1 MDQSKKRADGSQL
14 SSLSH
19 SIKASIYQ
27 AEIPKQGSSA
37 ENFSFMEHFLFPFIA
52 ETNRTSKE
60 SGLLNLAMSG
70 ILILQVLFSTYF
82 DVTRENVPKAV
93 AIINQ
98 ILYAGLDNNH
108 DHRLTFY
115 IVTTVLD
122 VVFILIFLYTYISFK
137 ITFEFKKFSKFLM
150 KFLLG
155 NCLNYLLIPN
165 FCFCFASLSEIGID
179 PSAENIVFFIVGVI
193 LTLCIYL
200 LFTYVTI
207 PLILSPY
214 INPSNY
220 YLWSPNYIL
229 HCVIVYGIALSL
241 SIFFENFDDWYQ
253 VIPPIIS
260 IIGSVAVIYSGIIL
274 HQKVKIYNALYMDIG
289 VCFIV
294 SSLLSIVSV
303 FTDIDD
309 LLRYLI
315 PIACLIL
322 ANAVTIPFTNSK
334 RNKIIEQLSYQAIVD
349 HDLTT
354 EEAKTDY
361 FDTFEINSYNKAFTY
376 LNIGLE
382 EASPLFLDFSLIRYL
397 IKKFP
402 EDNALLI
409 SEAWFVSF
417 FPNEQMTMHSLI
429 TLVNKMIKPTH
440 FQRIMRY
447 QLHRVHIFRQSSA
460 SKEANA
466 DLNKVKQL
474 TDSVINENCKFWSNA
489 ALPHTDL
496 KEDFH
501 LKLTSIR
508 QKAEA
513 GWAEVIDKY
522 PNNARFATEYSRFLI
537 EAVCNFKDGVKWYH
551 RALKIE
557 SGRRRQT
564 DRLFKALVVSFPF
577 YLKKGIVGMNG
588 DIRIKKVMQ
597 NADGTNQSID
607 STNPTNSTNSSSRG
621 LSSTGHTSQD
631 SEESSAFDMAES
643 EKALPQSSLRLAFET
658 AVKSMKS
665 KVIINTTVSAL
676 LKLFVCVIMSI
687 LLIVFIYPVFDLTSF
702 IFTHYTSINR
712 VEHLTTIV
720 ADQAFWY
727 IVDGLQPFVP
737 DTIKGYFGPRF
748 YETPTFTNIFLPTQ
762 SGTVA
767 NLTAYLN
774 NIVDMMSQDMYL
786 NGEVSSEIEQILVDL
801 VAFNP
806 QNQVTC
812 SGDTTNGYTATIKEG
827 GETFDGLVRSFIIT
841 GSKITMPNADQIAV
855 PYLGTGLLNT
865 QYFCEFYHNYILLQD
880 AFDDFTHNRSTLYSR
895 ELNHYL
901 NTPGATSI
909 YMGDAETNYSP
920 EELDELE
927 ANPDNIIIDETV
939 ADLSDLFIAIIP
951 FVILLFAMPSIIF
964 LTSVLSS
971 ETKQYTSILL
981 SFPPDV
987 CVEASGRIQKNVIKN
1002 DKSSGFMS
1010 TASGGNS
1017 FPYFLITLID
1027 SIIIIAIL
1035 LIAAAYVQTVDTKLN
1050 TLSVHFV
1057 LFMEERNSMMF
1068 SGLLMQYRILL
1079 RLIEN
1084 GKITLAPAD
1093 TKLPYLDLNQVEELY
1108 NYSKTRTSMLQGIID
1123 IGDDSFDS
1131 ALGISDDIDSA
1142 RFDPL
1147 CEQIA
1152 DTEYALDFYKC
1163 LSFDRA
1169 CSYFSARLAEME
1181 IGLSELTLDSKDMYN
1196 FAFLV
1201 NSRLMLG
1208 FDNLM
1213 NTIADT
1219 FYSTLNNFQI
1229 AVIILCVI
1237 AIVLAVISFFIELG
1251 SLTSIKQMFTSIH
1264 TVMLRLNPI
1273 HFVQNQA
1280 AVAFL
1285 VGKNNS
1291 EETHITSAAH
1301 AVFYTST
1308 DAMILLNNDG
1318 IIEKLNPA
1326 TTSIFHFTP
1335 EQMLG
1340 QHSTIII
1347 PKDSQKNQQ
1356 LYYTMQLMASGQ
1368 CGLVFET
1375 ELEGVRDDGVIV
1387 PIKATMIGF
1396 SSNQR
1401 NAEIF
1406 AIMCKDQTEE
1416 MKQKE
1421 AVEIAKKKSDELLL
1435 KILPPDIIRRI
1446 NRGEKDITMVVPSAS
1461 VIFIDIC
1468 QFSAYMATLSASQLM
1483 SNLNAVFTAYDKI
1496 VADLP
1501 LITKIKLIGD
1511 DYMAAAGLFS
1521 PDEPPKMHAIQTI
1534 TFGLRVLDAIEEL
1547 NEQLNASLAVRI
1559 GVNSGGPIIA
1569 GVLGTEKPLF
1579 DIIGDTINVASRLQS
1594 TCIPGNVQI
1603 SKGTY
1608 ELVAQETRFHIEE
1621 RGEIYLKGKG
1631 NQTTYL
1637 VSQQGRE
1644 IRRSYKDINLPPAI
1658 QKEAQQIQQEQ
1669 QAQQQAPQPEPQQQ
1683 EQKPE
1688 SPKQKPESPKQ
1699 KESDKNDKKPESPKQ
1714 KEEDLIDVNP
1724 IQQK

>member
-1 MDQSKKRADGSQL
+1 MDQSKKRGDGSQL

-19 SIKASIYQ
+19 SIKASVYQ
-27 AEIPKQGSSA
+27 AEIAKQGTSS
-37 ENFSFMEHFLFPFIA
+37 ENFSFTEHFLFPFIA

-60 SGLLNLAMSG
+60 NGLVNLGMSF
-70 ILILQVLFSTYF
+70 ILILQVLFSTFF
-82 DVTRENVPKAV
+82 DTARKNVPQAV
-93 AIINQ
+93 SIINQ

-108 DHRLTFY
+108 DHRFTFF

-122 VVFILIFLYTYISFK
+122 LVFILIFVYTYISFRV
-137 ITFEFKKFSKFLM
+137 TFEFKKFSKFLM
-150 KFLLG
+150 KFMLG
-155 NCLNYLLIPN
+155 NCMNYLLIPN
-165 FCFCFASLSEIGID
+165 FCFCFASLSEIGLD
-179 PSAENIVFFIVGVI
+179 PSVQNIAFFVVAVI
-193 LTLCIYL
+193 LTVCIYL
-200 LFTYVTI
+200 LFMYVTI
-207 PLILSPY
+207 PTILSPY
-214 INPSNY
+214 ISPSNY
-220 YLWSPNYIL
+220 YLWSPNYIM
-229 HCVIVYGIALSL
+229 HCVIIFGIGLSL
-241 SIFFENFDDWYQ
+241 SNFFENFAEWYQ
-253 VIPPIIS
+253 VIPPIIT
-260 IIGSVAVIYSGIIL
+260 IIGGLGVIYSGFIL

-289 VCFIV
+289 ICLVV
-294 SSLLSIVSV
+294 SSCISIVTV
-303 FTDIDD
+303 FTTIND
-309 LLRYLI
+309 LVRYI
-315 PIACLIL
+315 VPIGVGIL
-322 ANAVTIPFTNSK
+322 ASGLTIPFTSWK
-334 RNKIIEQLSYQAIVD
+334 REKIVEQLSYEAIVD
-349 HDLTT
+349 HNLTT
-354 EEAKTDY
+354 EEAKIDY
-361 FDTFEINSYNKAFTY
+361 FDTFNIKSYNKAYTY
-376 LNIGLE
+376 LIIGLE
-382 EASPLFLDFSLIRYL
+382 EASPLFLDFSFIRYL

-402 EDNALLI
+402 TDNELLVT
-409 SEAWFVSF
+409 EAWFVSF
-417 FPNEQMTMHSLI
+417 FPNEQMTMHSII

-522 PNNARFATEYSRFLI
+522 PNNARFASEYSRFLI
-537 EAVCNFKDGVKWYH
+537 EGVCNFKDGVKWYH

-557 SGRRRQT
+557 SGKRKQT
-564 DRLFKALVVSFPF
+564 DRLFKAFVVSYPF

-597 NADGTNQSID
+597 NPDESNQSID
-607 STNPTNSTNSSSRG
+607 STNQTSSSSRG
-621 LSSTGHTSQD
+621 LSSTDHSNQD
-631 SEESSAFDMAES
+631 SEESSAFDMIES
-643 EKALPQSSLRLAFET
+643 EKALPQAALRLAFES

-665 KVIINTTVSAL
+665 KVLINTTISSI
-676 LKLFVCVIMSI
+676 LKLFICVIMAV
-687 LLIVFIYPVFDLTSF
+687 LLIVFIYPVFEETSHTF
-702 IFTHYTSINR
+702 AHYTNLNQ
-712 VEHLTTIV
+712 VEHLTSV
-720 ADQAFWY
+720 LADQAFWY
-727 IVDGLQPFVP
+727 VVDGLKKF
-737 DTIKGYFGPRF
+737 DAATIKGYFGPR
-748 YETPTFTNIFLPTQ
+748 YDETQTYTDLTQPTMSN
-762 SGTVA
+762 TVA
-767 NLTAYLN
+767 NLSSYLN
-774 NIVDMMSQDMYL
+774 DALDAMSQDIYL
-786 NGEVSSEIEQILVDL
+786 NGKDDTQSELIITDL
-801 VAFNP
+801 LAYVT
-806 QNQVTC
+806 QDKVTC
-812 SGDTTNGYTATIKEG
+812 SGDTTNGYTHTIQQG
-827 GETFDGLVRSFIIT
+827 RQTLDGLLRSFVIA
-841 GSKITMPNADQIAV
+841 GGKITTTSASTTSSPQ
-855 PYLGTGLLNT
+855 LGTSTLNS
-865 QYFCEFYHNYILLQD
+865 QNFCEFYHTYLLLQD
-880 AFDDFTHNRSTLYSR
+880 AFDDFTKNRSTLYGR
-895 ELNHYL
+895 EIDHYL

-909 YMGDAETNYSP
+909 YLGDAETNYSP
-920 EELDELE
+920 EELEEIE
-927 ANPDNIIIDETV
+927 ANPDSISIDESV
-939 ADLSDLFIAIIP
+939 SNISDMFIAVIP
-951 FVILLFAMPSIIF
+951 FVILLFAMPSVIF

-971 ETKQYTSILL
+971 ETQQYTSILL
-981 SFPPDV
+981 SMPPDV
-987 CVEASGRIQKNVIKN
+987 CIEASGKIQKNVIQN
-1002 DKSSGFMS
+1002 GKSSGFIS
-1010 TASGGNS
+1010 TTSGGNS

-1027 SIIIIAIL
+1027 SLIIIAVL
-1035 LIAAAYVQTVDTKLN
+1035 VVAAAYTQNVNTELN
-1050 TLSVHFV
+1050 TLSVHYL
-1057 LFMEERNSMMF
+1057 LFMEERNSMML
-1068 SGLLMQYRILL
+1068 SGILMQFKILIN
-1079 RLIEN
+1079 LIEK
-1084 GKITLAPAD
+1084 GQITFDPTGA
-1093 TKLPYLDLNQVEELY
+1093 KLPYLDKDQVDQLY
-1108 NYSKTRTSMLQGIID
+1108 SNSKTRTSMLQGIID
-1123 IGDDSFDS
+1123 IGSDSFET
-1131 ALGISDDIDSA
+1131 ALAINDEIDSE

-1163 LSFDRA
+1163 ISFDRM
-1169 CSYFSARLAEME
+1169 CSYFSARLVEME
-1181 IGLSELTLDSKDMYN
+1181 IGIDELTLESKDLYD

-1201 NSRLMLG
+1201 NARLMVG
-1208 FDNLM
+1208 FDSLM
-1213 NTIADT
+1213 TRFAESFNDALDSFHLI
-1219 FYSTLNNFQI
+1219 
-1229 AVIILCVI
+1229 VIILCVA
-1237 AIVLAVISFFIELG
+1237 AIVIALISFFIELG
-1251 SLTSIKQMFTSIH
+1251 SLTSIQQMFTSLH
-1264 TVMLRLNPI
+1264 TVILRLNPI

-1301 AVFYTST
+1301 AVFYTSA
-1308 DAMILLNNDG
+1308 DAMLLLNNDG

-1347 PKDSQKNQQ
+1347 PKDNQKNQQ

-1579 DIIGDTINVASRLQS
+1579 DIIGDTINVAARLQS

-1608 ELVAQETRFHIEE
+1608 ELVAQESRFHIEE

-1637 VSQQGRE
+1637 VSQQGRA
-1644 IRRSYKDINLPPAI
+1644 IRQSYKDINLPPAI
-1658 QKEAQQIQQEQ
+1658 QKEAQE
-1669 QAQQQAPQPEPQQQ
+1669 QAQQQQQPADQSSDQQ
-1683 EQKPE
+1683 EQ
-1688 SPKQKPESPKQ
+1688 PKE
-1699 KESDKNDKKPESPKQ
+1699 KEGNNEQPNNA

-1724 IQQK
+1724 MPKT